1 MGFDLRWPIG
11 LMFTILGAL
20 LMVYGAATA
29 GDAMYGRSLGYNVN
43 LLWGGGLLLFGACM
57 LLLHRLSA
65 RRAAAASAGGGGRT
79 AARTADR

>member
-11 LMFTILGAL
+11 LMFVILGAL
-20 LMVYGAATA
+20 LMIYGAATM
-29 GDAMYGRSLGYNVN
+29 GEPMYGRSLGYNVN
-43 LLWGGGLLLFGACM
+43 LLWGAGLLLFGMSM

-65 RRAAAASAGGGGRT
+65 RRAAASADAGGRT

>member
-20 LMVYGAATA
+20 LMVYGAATS

-43 LLWGGGLLLFGACM
+43 LLWGGGLLLFGTSM

-65 RRAAAASAGGGGRT
+65 RRAAASADGGGQT

>member
-20 LMVYGAATA
+20 LAIYGVATA
-29 GDAMYGRSLGYNVN
+29 GDAMYARSLGYNVN
-43 LLWGGGLLLFGACM
+43 LLWGVVLGLFGGS
-57 LLLHRLSA
+57 LLGLFFLG
-65 RRAAAASAGGGGRT
+65 RRGAASAGGADRK